1 MVVAAT
7 IVSMD
12 QKLELELLDVDDEL
26 LFEYD
31 ESLLVLEC
39 NDDG

>member
-12 QKLELELLDVDDEL
+12 QKLELELLEVDDEL
-26 LFEYD
+26 LFEYE